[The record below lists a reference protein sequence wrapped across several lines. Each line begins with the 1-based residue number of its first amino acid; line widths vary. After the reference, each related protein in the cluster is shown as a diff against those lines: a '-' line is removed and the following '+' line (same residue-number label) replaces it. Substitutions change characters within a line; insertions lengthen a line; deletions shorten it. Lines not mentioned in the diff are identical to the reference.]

1 MTDAR
6 VERIEPDPLL
16 AADFLDQAKS
26 FAADGAPNTLSAASR
41 QVLLHSSVVAACDAL
56 LAINGRKIE
65 GSDGSHRLR
74 LTETQPLLGGD
85 HHELFESLDEARV
98 ARNDVSY
105 RASLAPLPDAEETA
119 LAVQQ
124 LLSLI
129 EAQLTPHLPEWRA
142 GH

>member
-85 HHELFESLDEARV
+85 HFESPATMCHTGPAWLRF
-98 ARNDVSY
+98 
-105 RASLAPLPDAEETA
+105 P
-119 LAVQQ
+119 
-124 LLSLI
+124 
-129 EAQLTPHLPEWRA
+129 TPRKQP
-142 GH
+142 